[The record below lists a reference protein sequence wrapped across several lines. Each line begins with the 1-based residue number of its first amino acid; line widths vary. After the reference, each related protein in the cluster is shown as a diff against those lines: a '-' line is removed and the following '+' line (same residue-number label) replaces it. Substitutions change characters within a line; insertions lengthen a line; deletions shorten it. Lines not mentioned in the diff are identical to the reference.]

1 MSIGS
6 HVSERLRIVRATTAS
21 TAVATALLMA
31 FIPAAVNPA
40 TANAGTDCDLATAQY
55 AAVNAAMDVALVA
68 SANAQT
74 TELRYAAVFAVKTLI
89 PLHIQAI
96 MFRQTACGE

>member
-1 MSIGS
+1 MSIGT
-6 HVSERLRIVRATTAS
+6 HVSERLRIVRATTA
-21 TAVATALLMA
+21 VAAALLMA

-55 AAVNAAMDVALVA
+55 AAVNTAMEAALVA

-74 TELRYAAVFAVKTLI
+74 TELRYAAVVAVKTLI